1 MSRELPSKEAA
12 IAASRQ
18 RSAELGLSEE
28 EALAAEAEAVKAAKK
43 DRIAKRRA
51 SLFAGDTIEDLAPK
65 EGPGRRTFN
74 RKSSSCRGNEQASDR
89 GPQEVRV

>member
-1 MSRELPSKEAA
+1 MSTPSKEAA

-65 EGPGRRTFN
+65 EGPGRRTFG
-74 RKSSSCRGNEQASDR
+74 RASTSCRGNEQA

>member
-1 MSRELPSKEAA
+1 M
-12 IAASRQ
+12 
-18 RSAELGLSEE
+18 
-28 EALAAEAEAVKAAKK
+28 KAAKK